1 MSPDGA
7 TTIAGD
13 LSLEDAFALLEKDG
27 RAVLVDV
34 RTEPEWQFVGVPDL
48 ARAWD
53 GRQSSSNG
61 RSIPRWRW
69 RAISSRALPR
79 NCAGAAPTRRRRS
92 CSCADPARAR
102 VTPRLAMTNAGWSH
116 CYNIAEGFEG
126 VLDANR
132 HRGKLNGWQARG
144 LPWKQT

>member
-1 MSPDGA
+1 MSSDGA

-13 LSLEDAFALLEKDG
+13 LSPEDAFAILEKDS

-34 RTEPEWQFVGVPDL
+34 RTEPEWQYVGVPDL
-48 ARAWD
+48 TGLGRAAVFRPWQVYPSMEVAADFVESLAAELRRLGADEATPVVFLCRSGAR
-53 GRQSSSNG
+53 
-61 RSIPRWRW
+61 
-69 RAISSRALPR
+69 SRH
-79 NCAGAAPTRRRRS
+79 AAM
-92 CSCADPARAR
+92 
-102 VTPRLAMTNAGWSH
+102 AMTDAGWLH

-132 HRGKLNGWQARG
+132 HRGKLNGWRARG

>member
-1 MSPDGA
+1 MSPHAA

-13 LSLEDAFALLEKDG
+13 LTLDDAFALLGSDG

-48 ARAWD
+48 AAL
-53 GRQSSSNG
+53 GRTPVFKQWQIYPTMEVPSDFVESLAKELRG
-61 RSIPRWRW
+61 RGADEATPVVFLCRSGAR
-69 RAISSRALPR
+69 SRH
-79 NCAGAAPTRRRRS
+79 AA
-92 CSCADPARAR
+92 
-102 VTPRLAMTNAGWSH
+102 LAMANAGWLH

-132 HRGKLNGWQARG
+132 HRGKVNGWQARG

>member
-1 MSPDGA
+1 MPLQSA

-13 LSLEDAFALLEKDG
+13 LSLEDAYALLEKDR

-48 ARAWD
+48 APL
-53 GRQSSSNG
+53 GRTPVFKQWQVYPSMEVAPDFVERLTEELRRLG
-61 RSIPRWRW
+61 AETATPIVFLCRS
-69 RAISSRALPR
+69 
-79 NCAGAAPTRRRRS
+79 GARS
-92 CSCADPARAR
+92 HHAAA
-102 VTPRLAMTNAGWSH
+102 AMTGAGWSH
-116 CYNIAEGFEG
+116 CYNIVEGFEG

>member
-13 LSLEDAFALLEKDG
+13 LSLEDAFALLEKDA

-34 RTEPEWQFVGVPDL
+34 RTEPEWQYVGVPDL
-48 ARAWD
+48 SALGRTPVFKQWQLYPSMEVASDFVESLAEELSRRGADKSTPVVFLCRSGAR
-53 GRQSSSNG
+53 
-61 RSIPRWRW
+61 
-69 RAISSRALPR
+69 SRH
-79 NCAGAAPTRRRRS
+79 AAT
-92 CSCADPARAR
+92 
-102 VTPRLAMTNAGWSH
+102 AMTNAGWSH

-132 HRGKLNGWQARG
+132 HRGSLSGWQARG